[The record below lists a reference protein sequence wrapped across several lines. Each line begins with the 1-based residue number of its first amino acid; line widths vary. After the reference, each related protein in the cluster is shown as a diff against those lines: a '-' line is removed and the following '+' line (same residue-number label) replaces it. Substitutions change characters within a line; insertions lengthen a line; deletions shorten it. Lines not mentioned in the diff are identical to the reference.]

1 MLQEMQLRNYS
12 PGTINCYLSSL
23 SLLSRFYNTSPDK
36 INRVQVKDYLHHRIK
51 NGVYSTAFINQT
63 ISAYRLLQVNVLGRD
78 WETIKIDRPRI
89 DRNLPVILSQS
100 EIKRI
105 LEVPTN
111 IKHRAIL
118 MLAYSSGMRLN
129 EIRHLKPKDIDAERM
144 MIRVSNGKGN
154 KARDTLLASKTLSVL
169 RKYYK
174 KHHPKKY
181 LFEGSRPGYM
191 LSLSMYRYI
200 FHKSVKI
207 AGVQKEVVFHS
218 LRHSFATH
226 LLEAGTNL
234 AVIQKLLGH
243 SSIKTTTVYLHLS
256 KIDPSVVKSPIDM
269 L

>member
-23 SLLSRFYNTSPDK
+23 SLLSKFYNTSPDK
-36 INRVQVKDYLHHRIK
+36 INREQVKDYLHHRITK
-51 NGVYSTAFINQT
+51 GVYSTAFINQT

-89 DRNLPVILSQS
+89 DRSLPVILSQS

-129 EIRHLKPKDIDAERM
+129 EIRHLKPKDIDPERM

-154 KARDTLLASKTLSVL
+154 KARDTLLSSKTLSIL

-181 LFEGSRPGYM
+181 LFEGSRPGDM

-234 AVIQKLLGH
+234 AIIQKLLGH